1 MKYIKLILVLLQL
14 RVFALREYICDYFNH
29 IKFCTRYHRF
39 QNYSKDMYR
48 CKIMLLN
55 HQLEKAQTYS
65 SPKKEYGKDKV
76 IELLKILDIYI
87 QRFGYDSVVY
97 TSIGVLQSHMDN
109 AYSYKNTEL
118 TSSFMKIVANVS
130 DSNQLREERGGTIV
144 RNLSRISKIEGL
156 YEFMDS
162 RRSCRQY
169 SDQAIDQEE
178 INTAAK
184 YAMTAPSACNRQ
196 CVRIHY
202 YDSPELIKNIIYAQ
216 KSDIN
221 WCLNAKG
228 LIIITA
234 NMSSFRDYFER
245 NQRLFDAGLFS
256 MNLVHG
262 LHNQGIGSCF
272 KMAQKSLSID
282 KKTKEIA
289 KIPYN
294 EDICVLLLVGKYPD
308 KDIVLAKSSRLD
320 VQEIMTI
327 HS

>member
-1 MKYIKLILVLLQL
+1 MKYIKSILVLLQL
-14 RVFALREYICDYFNH
+14 RVFALREYICDYINH

-39 QNYSKDMYR
+39 HKYSKDMYR

-65 SPKKEYGKDKV
+65 NPKRGYGMDKV
-76 IELLKILDIYI
+76 IDLLKSIDIYI
-87 QRFGYDSVVY
+87 NKYGYDSMIY
-97 TSIGVLQSHMDN
+97 TSIGVLKSHMEN
-109 AYSYKNTEL
+109 AYSYKNASITEA
-118 TSSFMKIVANVS
+118 FMRIMANVPEQ
-130 DSNQLREERGGTIV
+130 DQLQKERGGTIV
-144 RNLSRISKIEGL
+144 KNLSKLSRNEDL
-156 YEFMDS
+156 YEFLDS

-169 SDQAIDQEE
+169 SDLAISPEE
-178 INTAAK
+178 INTAVK

-196 CVRIHY
+196 CVRLHY
-202 YDSPELIKNIIYAQ
+202 YDNPKLIKDIVYAQ

-256 MNLVHG
+256 MNLVLG

-282 KKTKEIA
+282 KETKKIA
-289 KIPYN
+289 QIPYN

-308 KDIVLAKSSRLD
+308 KDIVFAKSSRLD
-320 VQEIMTI
+320 VNEIITR